1 MKIEDEVFARC
12 QIDTKK
18 LIDYG
23 FKLENGKYSYKLNI
37 LDESFRVELTWTSTR
52 QMQGKIIDLAFN
64 EEYVNYRD
72 YTGLLL

>member
-1 MKIEDEVFARC
+1 MGLKWKVESI
-12 QIDTKK
+12 
-18 LIDYG
+18 
-23 FKLENGKYSYKLNI
+23 LN
-37 LDESFRVELTWTSTR
+37 DSFRVELTWTKTR